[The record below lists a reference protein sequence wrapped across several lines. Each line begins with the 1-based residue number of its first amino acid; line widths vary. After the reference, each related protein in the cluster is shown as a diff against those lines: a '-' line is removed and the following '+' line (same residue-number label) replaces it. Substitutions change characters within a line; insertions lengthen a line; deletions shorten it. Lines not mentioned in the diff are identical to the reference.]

1 MVMTETQSQPSVN
14 VFPNNAGA
22 GFGGDGAWGGGLFW
36 IIILFFFAMFTGW
49 GNNGNGNGCY
59 QGQNYVQQG
68 FDQAAVMNGLNG
80 IQTALANGFS
90 NQEICCCNTN
100 AQMQQAIGGVNA
112 NIADLKY
119 TIGTEAC
126 ATRQAATADTQ
137 RVLDKLCQLELDTVK
152 SNYENQLR
160 VQAAQ
165 ISDLQNQLNRAD
177 RMASQTAQTAQI
189 LANNEAQ
196 TSALE
201 QYLAPTPRPAY
212 IVQNP
217 NCCQP
222 QYNTCCC
229 NG

>member
-1 MVMTETQSQPSVN
+1 MVMTENQSQPSVN
-14 VFPNNAGA
+14 VFPNNTGAG
-22 GFGGDGAWGGGLFW
+22 GFGGDGSWGGGLFW

-49 GNNGNGNGCY
+49 GNNNNP
-59 QGQNYVQQG
+59 NPSVQQN
-68 FDQAAVMNGLNG
+68 FDQAALSAGQAQTLAAINNVNNGL
-80 IQTALANGFS
+80 A
-90 NQEICCCNTN
+90 E
-100 AQMQQAIGGVNA
+100 
-112 NIADLKY
+112 LKY

-165 ISDLQNQLNRAD
+165 IADLQNQLNRAD
-177 RMASQTAQTAQI
+177 RLSSQTAQTAQI

-196 TSALE
+196 TAALE

-217 NCCQP
+217 NCCQA
-222 QYNTCCC
+222 QYNCC